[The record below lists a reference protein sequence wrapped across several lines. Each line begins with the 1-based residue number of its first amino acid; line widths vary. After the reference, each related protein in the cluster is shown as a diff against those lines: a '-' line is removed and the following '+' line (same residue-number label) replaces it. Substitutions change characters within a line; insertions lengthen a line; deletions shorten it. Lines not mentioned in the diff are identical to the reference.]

1 MREITVKINDEW
13 VTGLVKSSTTLLRF
27 LRDSGFTEV
36 KKGCGEGEC
45 GACTVLLDGKAITSC
60 LVLALQADGREVVTV
75 KKEDDQL
82 LEALKEAF
90 VRYGAVQCGFCSPG
104 MVMTARWLMTENP
117 KPNRDEI
124 RDALSGNLCRCTGY
138 QKIIDAI
145 EQVSKGEKLS
155 IG

>member
-1 MREITVKINDEW
+1 MSETREIKIKINDKW

-45 GACTVLLDGKAITSC
+45 GACTVLLDGKAVTSC
-60 LVLALQADGREVVTV
+60 LVLALQADGREVVTCSPNG
-75 KKEDDQL
+75 DQL

-90 VRYGAVQCGFCSPG
+90 VSYGASQCGFCMPG
-104 MVMTARWLMTENP
+104 MIMTARWLLAENP
-117 KPNRDEI
+117 RPNREEI

-138 QKIIDAI
+138 QKIVDAI
-145 EQVSKGEKLS
+145 ERVSRDL
-155 IG
+155 